1 MCLLPGIDKKLKCN
15 LIGIDRMVKPRIGIE
30 LKGVDAQIVASRES
44 LGESWAG
51 EEMAA
56 VLGLL

>member
-1 MCLLPGIDKKLKCN
+1 MCLLPGIDKTLKCN
-15 LIGIDRMVKPRIGIE
+15 LIGIDRMVKTRIGIE

-44 LGESWAG
+44 LGESWVG